1 MSKLTKYEL
10 LEGINILFDTGYV
23 DTRGL
28 AQIDNCIYTKDDLD
42 IFSNIISN
50 SSLVLGSLGSFIS
63 IMSEAAI

>member
-28 AQIDNCIYTKDDLD
+28 AQIDNCIYTKDDLEQIRD
-42 IFSNIISN
+42 YFYKLLESKNYYELRKKDLN
-50 SSLVLGSLGSFIS
+50 KNK
-63 IMSEAAI
+63 

>member
-28 AQIDNCIYTKDDLD
+28 AQIDNCIYTKDDLEQIRD
-42 IFSNIISN
+42 YFYKLLESKNYHELRKKEFN
-50 SSLVLGSLGSFIS
+50 K
-63 IMSEAAI
+63 

>member
-28 AQIDNCIYTKDDLD
+28 AQIDNCIYTKDDLEQIRD
-42 IFSNIISN
+42 YFYKLLESKNYYELRKKELN
-50 SSLVLGSLGSFIS
+50 KNK
-63 IMSEAAI
+63 